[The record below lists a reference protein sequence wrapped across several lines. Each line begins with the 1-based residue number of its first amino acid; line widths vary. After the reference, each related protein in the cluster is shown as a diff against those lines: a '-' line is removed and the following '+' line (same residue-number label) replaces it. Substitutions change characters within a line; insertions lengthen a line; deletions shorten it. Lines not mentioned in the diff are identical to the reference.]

1 MAYHTTILRQIIDL
15 FPRHEFESIA
25 KDYHRGQKFRSFN
38 RWSQFLILFIGQVSG
53 RRSLRDL
60 VINITAQAP
69 KFYHLGIKQGSR
81 ATLAR
86 ANERQPA
93 ELYKALFYKLLQKT
107 KLFAP
112 KHRFKFNCKLYL
124 LDATV
129 IDLCLSAFPWA
140 TFRQSKGAA
149 KLHIGLDGDGYLT
162 EFVDLTGGKT
172 HKIAWA
178 RTLNLPKGSMAVF
191 DLGYTDYD
199 WYSSLTINGI
209 KFVTRLKTNA
219 KIKGLN
225 KRRGRRSPGV
235 RQDATIQLGDI
246 PEPLRMIVYYD
257 EESDKEYR
265 FVSNAHDL
273 TAQTIAELYKERWQV
288 ETFFKWI
295 KGNLRVKSFL
305 GTSRNAVLTQIWIAL
320 IVYLLL
326 AFLTFKS
333 KLRISMQQMLRVLQ
347 LNLFERRY
355 FTELFKPPE
364 PQLTVSPQTSML
376 DYL

>member
-1 MAYHTTILRQIIDL
+1 MGQNA
-15 FPRHEFESIA
+15 ESSQRF
-25 KDYHRGQKFRSFN
+25 HGSL
-38 RWSQFLILFIGQVSG
+38 WSWF
-53 RRSLRDL
+53 
-60 VINITAQAP
+60 
-69 KFYHLGIKQGSR
+69 
-81 ATLAR
+81 
-86 ANERQPA
+86 
-93 ELYKALFYKLLQKT
+93 
-107 KLFAP
+107 
-112 KHRFKFNCKLYL
+112 
-124 LDATV
+124 
-129 IDLCLSAFPWA
+129 
-140 TFRQSKGAA
+140 
-149 KLHIGLDGDGYLT
+149 
-162 EFVDLTGGKT
+162 
-172 HKIAWA
+172 
-178 RTLNLPKGSMAVF
+178 
-191 DLGYTDYD
+191 TDYD
-199 WYSSLTINGI
+199 WYSSLTAHGI

-219 KIKGLN
+219 KIKVLN

-257 EESDKEYR
+257 EESDKEYQ

-273 TAQTIAELYKERWQV
+273 TAQTITDLYKERWQV

-305 GTSRNAVLTQIWIAL
+305 GTSRNAVLAQIWIAL

-355 FTELFKPPE
+355 FTKLFKPPE

-376 DYL
+376 DYLWDSCDIILKKISKWRFHRYLLCFRKGLFNAQQSGFGIKEFSSISKSQAKWSQCLQNNRDYQEWEHTNAYELKLRTMAKTHN